1 MAAKRMPT
9 TTGPAYGR
17 TAFSN
22 DRPTSPLAGKTSTTA
37 TTAPAAA
44 ARLDPLENDW
54 YAGIRDLPT
63 GPLSRKDLSEK
74 IAAGDVNGDTLVWR
88 EGYADWIPLRTV
100 SSLKDLLPPPVRIV
114 PSRPPP
120 APAATREEH
129 PALSDEDEDD
139 AVTRVS
145 DAGAALLA
153 AIEGQKPEAFNP
165 EATMLDV
172 GPMQRFAEERAQKP
186 TEPAK
191 FDPES
196 TIAETPSSRLAVAG
210 ALAKKP
216 SEPPL
221 DTTLRE
227 TKPRVEKP
235 SQPPA
240 PRVSHAPPPPP
251 KAPEIV
257 APEPLRAEPLT
268 TSAPRVNAPSLSA
281 TPDVPRVVE
290 EQPRA
295 VSVPPPPAAP
305 SIPPPVATP
314 AVVATV
320 AADHDEHL
328 KEFEFPPLA
337 SSTSLVPPVA
347 VQERAPSRRGGL
359 PGVAWVMVAGVLVV
373 GVAGGIA
380 ISRRG
385 TPQPVMNTANAAT
398 TTEHP
403 TPVAPPAPQSAV
415 TAPSIPTSETTA
427 PTTEPTEP
435 NVAAAGVAGSGD
447 SEDPESSSRHHRST
461 HTRRGNELSAADRA
475 YLNSQLAG
483 MAGMGG
489 GSGGGPVV
497 TTPTTVAARSQ
508 GSSTG
513 GSSASPEPS
522 SRPRDTVRQQTVQQA
537 LERSGIVRRCWD
549 QLLRRNPAT
558 ELRTLPMTLHVNAE
572 GTVTRIDVHDTTEQ
586 SMVSCIQLNTRSI
599 RSVGPGSALDVQ
611 SSPRL
616 DR

>member
-1 MAAKRMPT
+1 MAA
-9 TTGPAYGR
+9 
-17 TAFSN
+17 
-22 DRPTSPLAGKTSTTA
+22 
-37 TTAPAAA
+37 
-44 ARLDPLENDW
+44 
-54 YAGIRDLPT
+54 
-63 GPLSRKDLSEK
+63 
-74 IAAGDVNGDTLVWR
+74 
-88 EGYADWIPLRTV
+88 
-100 SSLKDLLPPPVRIV
+100 
-114 PSRPPP
+114 
-120 APAATREEH
+120 REEH

-153 AIEGQKPEAFNP
+153 AIEGQKPESFNG
-165 EATMLDV
+165 EATMLDI
-172 GPMQRFAEERAQKP
+172 GPVQRLAEERAKKAP
-186 TEPAK
+186 EPEK

-210 ALAKKP
+210 VLAKKH

-227 TKPRVEKP
+227 PKPRAEKP

-240 PRVSHAPPPPP
+240 PPVSHAPPPPAP
-251 KAPEIV
+251 KAPEVV
-257 APEPLRAEPLT
+257 APEPPRGEPLT
-268 TSAPRVNAPSLSA
+268 TSAPRINAPSLSV
-281 TPDVPRVVE
+281 TPDVPRVAE
-290 EQPRA
+290 EPVRS
-295 VSVPPPPAAP
+295 VSAPPPAAVP
-305 SIPPPVATP
+305 SAPPPAPTP
-314 AVVATV
+314 AVVAAV
-320 AADHDEHL
+320 AADHDAHL
-328 KEFEFPPLA
+328 KEFDFPPLA

-359 PGVAWVMVAGVLVV
+359 PGVAWVMIAGVLVV

-398 TTEHP
+398 TTEHH

-415 TAPSIPTSETTA
+415 TAPSIPTPETTA
-427 PTTEPTEP
+427 PTTEPTPP
-435 NVAAAGVAGSGD
+435 NVTTAGVTGGSD
-447 SEDPESSSRHHRST
+447 SEDSDPSSHHHRST
-461 HTRRGNELSAADRA
+461 HARRGNELSAADRA

-489 GSGGGPVV
+489 GGSGGPVV
-497 TTPTTVAARSQ
+497 TTPTTVAARSP
-508 GSSTG
+508 GSST
-513 GSSASPEPS
+513 SASGNSPEPS

-558 ELRTLPMTLHVNAE
+558 ELRRLPMTLHVDAE
-572 GTVTRIDVHDTTEQ
+572 GTVTRIDVHDTTEP